1 MCQER
6 HLARPLKSFDPFFT
20 DKEIVKN
27 QVLDF
32 DEFLKG
38 VDMVV
43 IMVKHDHIKMNM
55 EKLKGKVVLDCFNIC
70 PKELEKVYHI

>member
-1 MCQER
+1 M
-6 HLARPLKSFDPFFT
+6 KSFDPFFT

-32 DEFLKG
+32 DEFLNG

-55 EKLKGKVVLDCFNIC
+55 EKLKGKVVLDCFNIV
-70 PKELEKVYHI
+70 EGLEKVYHI